1 MSELITDIKKLQ
13 DETLKNLKNSK
24 SANTVR
30 AYKSDFEDFSL
41 FCVKNGFKSIPT
53 DPKIVSLYL
62 TYLSSK
68 DVKPST
74 IKRRLVSIGVI
85 HKMKGRGYKHWL
97 LLRR

>member
-24 SANTVR
+24 AKNTVR
-30 AYKSDFEDFSL
+30 AYNSDFEDFGL

-62 TYLSSK
+62 TFFIFVLGIL
-68 DVKPST
+68 T
-74 IKRRLVSIGVI
+74 LFEC
-85 HKMKGRGYKHWL
+85 
-97 LLRR
+97 